1 MIVKRSIHTHISITV
16 SVGLDPISNEYSWFF
31 TFSRDIKPSDK
42 GSPHCVVTHQTL
54 WWIGL
59 ARLYARGRR
68 RRRHL
73 VGRRAA
79 ARQWPARAAPPQRHH
94 GVSCHISFRRWK
106 ANEVSLNGYDTSC
119 IISWC
124 FAGSDYICSYD
135 PTTTAA
141 ACRQPGGGERHAS
154 LVVRQNHDPNGQCR
168 GEPGNEIH
176 RRAAAFARRPK
187 LYIPITY
194 YKKSNLL
201 SLSRQGSTEHI
212 CNFEKKNP
220 TCSFQ
225 IFFEYSNIWIWLVSN
240 FLIFSLAKQ
249 IPNVNI

>member
-1 MIVKRSIHTHISITV
+1 MNIHDSLLSHETLSQVIKVPLIASWHIKLY
-16 SVGLDPISNEYSWFF
+16 G
-31 TFSRDIKPSDK
+31 
-42 GSPHCVVTHQTL
+42 
-54 WWIGL
+54 GL
-59 ARLYARGRR
+59 AWLGYMRAPPPPCRPGSGGGRR
-68 RRRHL
+68 
-73 VGRRAA
+73 G
-79 ARQWPARAAPPQRHH
+79 PPPQRHH

-135 PTTTAA
+135 PTTTAAAA

-194 YKKSNLL
+194 
-201 SLSRQGSTEHI
+201 
-212 CNFEKKNP
+212 
-220 TCSFQ
+220 
-225 IFFEYSNIWIWLVSN
+225 
-240 FLIFSLAKQ
+240 
-249 IPNVNI
+249 

>member
-1 MIVKRSIHTHISITV
+1 MNIHDSLLSHETLSQVIKVPLIASWHIKLY
-16 SVGLDPISNEYSWFF
+16 G
-31 TFSRDIKPSDK
+31 
-42 GSPHCVVTHQTL
+42 
-54 WWIGL
+54 GL
-59 ARLYARGRR
+59 AWLGYMRAPPPPCRPGSGGGRR
-68 RRRHL
+68 
-73 VGRRAA
+73 G
-79 ARQWPARAAPPQRHH
+79 PPPQRHH

-135 PTTTAA
+135 PTTTAAAA

-212 CNFEKKNP
+212 CNFEKKSYLFLSDLFRIFQHLNL
-220 TCSFQ
+220 TC
-225 IFFEYSNIWIWLVSN
+225 E
-240 FLIFSLAKQ
+240 
-249 IPNVNI
+249 